1 MFFIQIKMDH
11 NIKNV
16 FYAKT
21 KQKKNKKNGS
31 QQIKNVFY
39 ANKNWS
45 QQIKNKMQN
54 ASLREG

>member
-1 MFFIQIKMDH
+1 MFFMQ
-11 NIKNV
+11 
-16 FYAKT
+16 
-21 KQKKNKKNGS
+21 KQNKKKNKKNGS

-54 ASLREG
+54 VSLREG